1 MFIDQVAFF
10 VLLLGAHILISVF
23 WTFTLIMRRSLRSK
37 QKQIHST
44 EGQSL
49 RHPFLGHHWS
59 SDV

>member
-37 QKQIHST
+37 QKQIHSHRRT
-44 EGQSL
+44 EPQASFPWTSL
-49 RHPFLGHHWS
+49 VL
-59 SDV
+59 